1 MADDTDYE
9 RIAAKAHELWEA
21 EGHPHGRDREHW
33 DAAKEI
39 IALQDSL
46 ADTLLPRDT
55 GAEEPVEEKSIALDN
70 EGEAP
75 NLTDTGEH
83 DLTSTDRE
91 PAVTAPHTAAMAAP
105 AVGKTGAPT
114 TSQSASILPASRIAA
129 MSSTA
134 AEAPA
139 ASAPAAPASK
149 VMPKAATDSGN
160 RKSEKVK
167 PRGKAAGSKRNGRK

>member
-39 IALQDSL
+39 IALQDSF
-46 ADTLLPRDT
+46 ADTLKPRDT
-55 GAEEPVEEKSIALDN
+55 GAEEPVEEKTIALDN

-75 NLTDTGEH
+75 GLTDTGEH

-91 PAVTAPHTAAMAAP
+91 PAITAPPTAAMAAP
-105 AVGKTGAPT
+105 AVGKTGTPT
-114 TSQSASILPASRIAA
+114 MSQ
-129 MSSTA
+129 
-134 AEAPA
+134 A
-139 ASAPAAPASK
+139 ASAMSASTIASMSSAATAVPAVPATK
-149 VMPKAATDSGN
+149 VMPKVVTEAGT
-160 RKSEKVK
+160 RKTEKF
-167 PRGKAAGSKRNGRK
+167 KAPSKSAGTKRRPKK